1 LSARGEFTRIQTQEI
16 EDGVKNGTKLLF
28 NGGRMHGYTLGH
40 PKDEDVPRRVPLR
53 RRNRPLSPEMPQP
66 RTETTR
72 KFVL

>member
-1 LSARGEFTRIQTQEI
+1 
-16 EDGVKNGTKLLF
+16 
-28 NGGRMHGYTLGH
+28 MHGYTLGH